1 MVVMKNTFLP
11 LSDEDKKYLKSL
23 SKTRTI
29 QAQVVDRARILLY
42 KADGVSFDDIAA
54 RLNIS
59 KRTVRLCISKFN
71 AGGLDAALFDAKRS
85 GRPAEVSDDAKAW
98 IINLACQRPADLG
111 YSQELWTLAK
121 LHKHIQQHA
130 QQAGFPRLTTI
141 TKAYV
146 QKLLQDN
153 QIKPFKIK
161 YYCEKRDPDFESKMH
176 EVLVV
181 YKQVEMQFDEK
192 GNIIVPD
199 DYKLTI
205 TVSYDEKPGI
215 QAIANTSKDLRP
227 TGDNGEVYRDY
238 EYKRLGTVS
247 LLAGIDL
254 LTGEAIPLVRDTH
267 KSSDFIDF
275 LKILDKKYPSQDTI
289 RIILDNHSAH
299 TSKETKRFLA
309 TMPKDRF
316 AFVFTPKHGS
326 WLNMIEGFFGKM
338 TKQMLRGIR
347 VNSKQ
352 ELVDRI
358 YQYFDE
364 INKEPVVYHWK
375 YKMDDIEETESASV

>member
-1 MVVMKNTFLP
+1 MKNTFLP

-71 AGGLDAALFDAKRS
+71 TVHFDIKGIADEEKELLRSLDAALFDAKRS

-181 YKQVEMQFDEK
+181 YKQVEMQFDEN

-289 RIILDNHSAH
+289 RIILDNHLAH

-326 WLNMIEGFFGKM
+326 WLNMIEGFLEK
-338 TKQMLRGIR
+338 
-347 VNSKQ
+347 
-352 ELVDRI
+352 
-358 YQYFDE
+358 
-364 INKEPVVYHWK
+364 
-375 YKMDDIEETESASV
+375 